1 MTTDHPEIAG
11 FLQEL
16 QRRGVSDNTTRNY
29 RLDLQ
34 LFAKWF
40 EVANGEAFAAAAVT
54 PTDIRGFRSHQQTV
68 RKLKPATINRRLA
81 SLRSFFEWARGQ
93 GLVSVNP
100 ASDVP
105 LVEQQSLAPKSL
117 TRVELNRLTREAE
130 KDALAGTHLG
140 ARNLAIIQTLRYT
153 GLRVQELCDLTLDD
167 VEISER
173 KGQLTVRAG
182 KRSKYRQVPLNNEAR
197 KAFGAYLEQ
206 RPEVGSDAVFLGQR
220 GVMKTAAVRRVVTK
234 YAVRAGVEGATPHV
248 LRHSFGRGL
257 LDEGVDVVAVA
268 ALLGH
273 AKLETTM
280 VYTQPRQEDLA
291 EAVEGLGTG

>member
-16 QRRGVSDNTTRNY
+16 QRRSVSENTTRNY

-40 EVANGEAFAAAAVT
+40 EVSNGEAFAAAAVT

-81 SLRSFFEWARGQ
+81 SLRSFFECARGQ
-93 GLVSVNP
+93 GLVSINP

-105 LVEQQSLAPKSL
+105 LVVQQQLAPKSL

-130 KDALAGTHLG
+130 KDALAGRHLG

-153 GLRVQELCDLTLDD
+153 GLRVQELCDVTLDD
-167 VEISER
+167 LEISER
-173 KGQLTVRAG
+173 KGQLTVRSG
-182 KRSKYRQVPLNNEAR
+182 KRADRRTHLRLPPAHRSTGGSSCRVRGGMPFGSHHI
-197 KAFGAYLEQ
+197 AF
-206 RPEVGSDAVFLGQR
+206 RS
-220 GVMKTAAVRRVVTK
+220 
-234 YAVRAGVEGATPHV
+234 
-248 LRHSFGRGL
+248 S
-257 LDEGVDVVAVA
+257 
-268 ALLGH
+268 
-273 AKLETTM
+273 
-280 VYTQPRQEDLA
+280 
-291 EAVEGLGTG
+291 